1 LAEKFHPTVG
11 SHDVSG
17 SLDEWIFPVT
27 DKRAVFSWL
36 AILTR
41 RCAFSYTRGRAT
53 HAVAGGRYAYFKMNE
68 ACMNPYVAEFLGTA
82 LLVLLGNGVVANVVL
97 QRTKGEQGG
106 WIVITAGWGVAVFVG
121 VTCSQEYS
129 GAHLNPAVTLGLAM
143 ANKFQWALLPGY
155 MAAQFLGAALGA
167 LLVYMVYQPHYVA
180 TEDADAKL
188 GTFCTAPAIRQS
200 GSNFLAEVLGT
211 FTLVL
216 TVLLFATPRL
226 VIDSQTTAEI
236 FGLGAL
242 GALPVGLLVF
252 SIGLSLGGTTGYA
265 INPARDIS
273 PRAMHWLLPVP
284 GKRDSDW
291 SYAWVPLFGPLVG
304 AALAAGLY
312 RLLLSPT
319 P

>member
-1 LAEKFHPTVG
+1 
-11 SHDVSG
+11 
-17 SLDEWIFPVT
+17 
-27 DKRAVFSWL
+27 
-36 AILTR
+36 
-41 RCAFSYTRGRAT
+41 
-53 HAVAGGRYAYFKMNE
+53 
-68 ACMNPYVAEFLGTA
+68 MNPYVAEFLGTA
-82 LLVLLGNGVVANVVL
+82 LLILLGNGVVANVLL
-97 QRTKGEQGG
+97 QRTKGERGG
-106 WIVITAGWGVAVFVG
+106 WIVITAGWGLAVFVG

-129 GAHLNPAVTLGLAM
+129 GAHINPAVTLGLAI
-143 ANKFQWALLPGY
+143 AGKFQWALLPGY
-155 MAAQFLGAALGA
+155 IAAQFLGAAVGG
-167 LLVYMVYQPHYVA
+167 LLVYLVYQPHYVA

-188 GTFCTAPAIRQS
+188 ATFCTGPAIRQS
-200 GSNFLAEVLGT
+200 ATNLLAEVLGT

-265 INPARDIS
+265 INPARDLS
-273 PRAMHWLLPVP
+273 PRAVHTLLPIP
-284 GKRDSDW
+284 RKRDSDW

-312 RLLLSPT
+312 RMLL
-319 P
+319 